1 MAFRVVMTTSPA
13 IPGAY
18 PRLVRALRR
27 ARVLGSVSHL
37 LEWDEQVNLP
47 PDSTDIRTEQLSV
60 MAEQVHAAGTSRE
73 IGDALAEL
81 EAVPETLTDDQRVV
95 VRHARRDYDRLT
107 RLPAEF
113 VARRAR
119 HGSAAYHLWV
129 DARARNDFAAF
140 APALE
145 RHLGLAREEAGL
157 LGWGDRPYDY
167 ALDKNDPEMTA
178 TRVTSLFT
186 ALKRDLLPLVRA
198 IGDSPVKVPAG
209 ILRGFPADGQRRF
222 IREVTERL
230 GFDYRRGRLDV
241 SVHPFAGGCGSDV
254 RMTTRF
260 REDSPLDALFG
271 AIHESGH
278 ALYEQGLSRPD
289 FGTALGEHIG
299 MAIHESQSRLWENQV
314 GRSRAFWTF
323 FEPRFREHF
332 PVQTAGVDSETLYRV
347 INAVRPSLI
356 RVESDEVTYNL
367 HILLRFEIE
376 QRLFAGDLAVADLPA
391 AWNTLA
397 EELFG
402 RRPPTDTLGVLQDI
416 HWSMGLFGYFPS
428 YCLGNMI
435 AAQLWGAVRRE
446 VPGLEEDFAKGDFS
460 RLLAW
465 LRERIHRVGKRQS
478 TTDLVR
484 TVTGADLDPSHLI
497 AYLRERYGAIYLS

>member
-1 MAFRVVMTTSPA
+1 
-13 IPGAY
+13 
-18 PRLVRALRR
+18 
-27 ARVLGSVSHL
+27 
-37 LEWDEQVNLP
+37 
-47 PDSTDIRTEQLSV
+47 
-60 MAEQVHAAGTSRE
+60 
-73 IGDALAEL
+73 
-81 EAVPETLTDDQRVV
+81 
-95 VRHARRDYDRLT
+95 
-107 RLPAEF
+107 
-113 VARRAR
+113 
-119 HGSAAYHLWV
+119 V
-129 DARARNDFAAF
+129 DARTRNDFAAF

-145 RHLGLAREEAGL
+145 THLRLAREEALL

-167 ALDKNDPEMTA
+167 ALDKHDPENTA
-178 TRVTSLFT
+178 ARVTSLFT
-186 ALKRDLLPLVRA
+186 ALKKDLVPLVREILA
-198 IGDSPVKVPAG
+198 SPVKAPGG

-260 REDSPLDALFG
+260 RDDSPLDALFG

-278 ALYEQGLSRPD
+278 AMYEQGLSRAD

-332 PVQTAGVDSETLYRV
+332 PAQTAGVDSETLYRV

-391 AWNTLA
+391 AWNTLS
-397 EELFG
+397 EELLG
-402 RRPPTDTLGVLQDI
+402 QRPPTNTLGVLQDI
-416 HWSMGLFGYFPS
+416 HWSMGAFGYFPS
-428 YCLGNMI
+428 YCLGNMV
-435 AAQLWGAVRRE
+435 AAQLWGAVRRDL
-446 VPGLEEDFAKGDFS
+446 PGLEADFAKGDFS

-465 LRERIHRVGKRQS
+465 LRERIHRVGRRES
-478 TTDLVR
+478 TVDLVR
-484 TVTGADLDPSHLI
+484 KVTGADLDPSHLT